1 MRKWYPS
8 APGAPSLEQLR
19 AGAGLFRD
27 TSETLPAP
35 RLEALSTPVPGCD
48 QMACPVMLPRAPQQ
62 ERPSARA
69 TACCRCRPSRLS
81 ACRGAVGHVR
91 RRVHDMSTARRVGL
105 ASRRAPEPGPGPSL
119 RERLAPPAS
128 RCRSLPEPARS
139 LPIGTSR
146 RRASL
151 CSPPLCSREF
161 GVCSGRTSGSLL
173 RARPDPLHR
182 WVGLALW
189 GCVSCCT
196 SCCRVCCRKH
206 TPEVIA
212 RVSGRLSV
220 MRMMPS
226 GRLSRDQ
233 KELLSQRDPAL
244 RPLV

>member
-1 MRKWYPS
+1 MAEWGITGKKPSGTDKWDTVGPSPQWDFTVAVEERPNEKGEFHSSYAFPNVRKWYPS

-19 AGAGLFRD
+19 AG
-27 TSETLPAP
+27 
-35 RLEALSTPVPGCD
+35 TPVGAGHGLLPLPPITD
-48 QMACPVMLPRAPQQ
+48 LPRA
-62 ERPSARA
+62 EH
-69 TACCRCRPSRLS
+69 LN
-81 ACRGAVGHVR
+81 
-91 RRVHDMSTARRVGL
+91 
-105 ASRRAPEPGPGPSL
+105 
-119 RERLAPPAS
+119 
-128 RCRSLPEPARS
+128 
-139 LPIGTSR
+139 
-146 RRASL
+146 
-151 CSPPLCSREF
+151 
-161 GVCSGRTSGSLL
+161 
-173 RARPDPLHR
+173 PDPVPPCGYVSPTGVALLAAALLA